1 MISLVILL
9 VSILISFVTTF
20 FVTPYFIRFLYL
32 AGIVGL
38 DLQKKDKPKL
48 PTSGGICVAFGILA
62 GLLTYIGLYT
72 FTPMFFPS
80 VSIPKIDV
88 ISLLAVTSSILIVMF
103 VGLLDDLNVKSR
115 AVKTKEGYDIRV
127 GFPQWIKPLLTLP
140 AAIPLMV
147 ISAGETS
154 MAIPLIGRIRFD
166 IFYPL
171 LLIPIGMVGASNAVN
186 LLAGFNGSE
195 AGMGMVY
202 FLGLGIFGLLHN
214 AESDVLNGAVVFL
227 VAFAALAGFIRYSW
241 YPAKILPGDSL
252 TYLLGSM
259 VAAGVIVGNM
269 ERSGILVM
277 LPFIIEFFLKLRIKF
292 KASCLGKLRED
303 GKLDPPY
310 GRKIYSW
317 THFLMNLRPMTE
329 KQVTM
334 TLILI
339 QLGFTALIFLP
350 IK

>member
-1 MISLVILL
+1 MMFLIILL
-9 VSILISFVTTF
+9 ISILISFVATF
-20 FVTPYFIRFLYL
+20 FITPYFIKFLYL

-38 DLQKKDKPKL
+38 DLQKRGKPKL

-62 GLLTYIGLYT
+62 GLLTYIGLHT
-72 FTPMFFPS
+72 F
-80 VSIPKIDV
+80 VSGSEIDV
-88 ISLLAVTSSILIVMF
+88 IPLLAVTSSILIVMF

-115 AVKTKEGYDIRV
+115 AVKTKEGYDVRV

-154 MAIPLIGRIRFD
+154 MAIPLIGRVHFG

-186 LLAGFNGSE
+186 LLAGFNGLE
-195 AGMGMVY
+195 AGMGIIY

-214 AESDVLNGAVVFL
+214 TGSNVLNGAVVFL
-227 VAFAALAGFIRYSW
+227 TAFAALAGFIRYSW

-277 LPFIIEFFLKLRIKF
+277 LPFIIEFFLKLRVKF
-292 KASCLGKLRED
+292 KATCLGKLRED
-303 GKLDPPY
+303 GKLNPPY

-317 THFLMNLRPMTE
+317 THFLMNLKPMTE
-329 KQVTM
+329 KQVTI

-339 QLGFTALIFLP
+339 QLGFTVIIFLP

>member
-1 MISLVILL
+1 VIFPIILS

-20 FVTPYFIRFLYL
+20 VVTPYFIKLLYL
-32 AGIVGL
+32 IGIVGL
-38 DLQKKDKPKL
+38 DLQKKNKPKL
-48 PTSGGICVAFGILA
+48 PTSGGICVAFGILS
-62 GLLTYIGLYT
+62 GLLSYIGLHT
-72 FTPMFFPS
+72 F
-80 VSIPKIDV
+80 VSGSEIDV
-88 ISLLAVTSSILIVMF
+88 VPLLAVTSSILIVMF

-140 AAIPLMV
+140 AAIPLMAV
-147 ISAGETS
+147 SAGETT
-154 MAIPLIGRIRFD
+154 MAIPFIGRVPFG

-186 LLAGFNGSE
+186 LLAGFNGIE
-195 AGMGMVY
+195 AGMGIVY

-214 AESDVLNGAVVFL
+214 SGGSDILNGSAVFL
-227 VAFAALAGFIRYSW
+227 TAFAALAGFIRYNW

-277 LPFIIEFFLKLRIKF
+277 SPFIIEFFLKLRVKF
-292 KASCLGKLRED
+292 KATCLGKLRED
-303 GKLDPPY
+303 GKLIPPY
-310 GRKIYSW
+310 GKKIYSW
-317 THFLMNLRPMTE
+317 THLLMNLRSMTE
-329 KQVTM
+329 KQVTIA
-334 TLILI
+334 LILI
-339 QLGFTALIFLP
+339 QIGFTVIMFLP

>member
-1 MISLVILL
+1 MIFWIILL
-9 VSILISFVTTF
+9 ISILISFVTTF
-20 FVTPYFIRFLYL
+20 FITPFFIKFLYL

-38 DLQKKDKPKL
+38 DLQKKGRPKL
-48 PTSGGICVAFGILA
+48 AASGGTCVAFGILA
-62 GLLTYIGLYT
+62 GLLSYIGLHT
-72 FTPMFFPS
+72 F
-80 VSIPKIDV
+80 VSGSEIAVDIIP
-88 ISLLAVTSSILIVMF
+88 LLAVTSSILIVMF

-147 ISAGETS
+147 ISAGETT
-154 MAIPLIGRIRFD
+154 MVIPLIGKVPFG

-186 LLAGFNGSE
+186 LLAGFNGLE
-195 AGMGMVY
+195 AGMGIIY
-202 FLGLGIFGLLHN
+202 FLGLGIFGLLHRS
-214 AESDVLNGAVVFL
+214 AGTDILNGSVIFL
-227 VAFAALAGFIRYSW
+227 TAFAALAGFIKYNW

-252 TYLLGSM
+252 TYLLGST
-259 VAAGVIVGNM
+259 VAGGVIVGNM

-277 LPFIIEFFLKLRIKF
+277 LPFIIEFLLKSRIKF
-292 KASCLGKLRED
+292 KATCLGKLRED

-317 THFLMNLRPMTE
+317 THAIMKLRPMTE
-329 KQVTM
+329 KQVTV

-339 QLGFTALIFLP
+339 QLVFTVVPFLP
-350 IK
+350 FI